1 MKVFFK
7 KSVFVGINVVL
18 PLVWGLGFY
27 LVMRERSWIAQTLT
41 GGADVPSFLKEN
53 ANILFPFEGHL
64 ADFLW
69 AYSYTFVLGML
80 LDLKPAIIVAVV
92 TEIVLELIQLSPVI
106 HMTCDVFDIAAEVLA
121 TVFAS
126 LMVCLYRRRYS
137 NETV

>member
-1 MKVFFK
+1 
-7 KSVFVGINVVL
+7 
-18 PLVWGLGFY
+18 
-27 LVMRERSWIAQTLT
+27 
-41 GGADVPSFLKEN
+41 
-53 ANILFPFEGHL
+53 
-64 ADFLW
+64 
-69 AYSYTFVLGML
+69 ML

-106 HMTCDVFDIAAEVLA
+106 HMTFDVFDIAAEVLA